1 MKKKILI
8 TLLSAVIGFSV
19 LTPSISVFADKISD
33 LQKQRQKIAND
44 KNAID
49 KQLKNTKEKI
59 KAIENEKSTIDKQ
72 IEALDDSILDTTN
85 RIADLNAKISG
96 MDAHLVEVEGHIAVL
111 QEKIN
116 KRNELIRERAVSFQ
130 ETGGSLSFLE
140 LIFGAQTFS
149 QFVER
154 VSSVST
160 IVKADSEILE
170 NQVSDQNDFIRICN
184 ELKATKTELET
195 MKTKFEEYKKTLAT
209 QKSQKDAIVQKLE
222 TEQNSMESAALG
234 MAEQTDL
241 LNKQKATLEKLIAE
255 EQKKGTNI
263 TPIDAGGMFMVPA
276 VGTYTSGYGSRW
288 GSTHYGVDIANKTSV
303 PILAAASGVVLSSY
317 YSSSYGNCVFLSHY
331 INGKVYTTVYAHMSS
346 RAVSGGQTVSR
357 GQTLGMMGNTGRS
370 FGQHLHFEIYEG
382 EWTGDHRNAVN
393 PLKYINL

>member
-195 MKTKFEEYKKTLAT
+195 MKTKFEEYKKKLAT

>member
-1 MKKKILI
+1 MKKKVLI
-8 TLLSAVIGFSV
+8 TLLSAVIGLSV

-33 LQKQRQKIAND
+33 LEKQRQKIAND
-44 KNAID
+44 KKAID

-85 RIADLNAKISG
+85 RISDVETKISG
-96 MDAHLVEVEGHIAVL
+96 MDAHLAEVEGHIAVL

-184 ELKATKTELET
+184 EVKATKTELET
-195 MKTKFEEYKKTLAT
+195 MKNQFLEYKKKLAT
-209 QKSQKDAIVQKLE
+209 QKSQKDAIVQKLDN
-222 TEQNSMESAALG
+222 EQHSMENAALG
-234 MAEQTDL
+234 MAEQTEI
-241 LNKQKATLEKLIAE
+241 LNRQKVTLEKLIAE
-255 EQKKGTNI
+255 EQKKGTNN
-263 TPIDAGGMFMVPA
+263 TPVDVGGMFMVPA
-276 VGTYTSGYGSRW
+276 VGTYTSPFGSRW
-288 GSTHYGVDIANKTSV
+288 GSTHNGVDIANKTSV
-303 PILAAASGVVLSSY
+303 PILAAAGGVVLSSY

-393 PLKYINL
+393 PLKYIKL